1 MLWTLLY
8 HQQKMLP
15 IQLLLSKIV
24 CDYSLFFFLNVY
36 EC

>member
-8 HQQKMLP
+8 NHQKMLP

-24 CDYSLFFFLNVY
+24 CDYSFFFLNVY
-36 EC
+36 DC